1 MLYVFYHHEK
11 VLGLLT
17 VTEKVL
23 TTYAVLES
31 AFRKQHS
38 GFKRKGKII
47 KEKSPVHQ
55 MHWSRVIVRP
65 RTLNHQHRH

>member
-1 MLYVFYHHEK
+1 M
-11 VLGLLT
+11 
-17 VTEKVL
+17 KVL

-38 GFKRKGKII
+38 GFKRKGKIV

-55 MHWSRVIVRP
+55 MQWSRIIVRP
-65 RTLNHQHRH
+65 PRWSLSLGLM